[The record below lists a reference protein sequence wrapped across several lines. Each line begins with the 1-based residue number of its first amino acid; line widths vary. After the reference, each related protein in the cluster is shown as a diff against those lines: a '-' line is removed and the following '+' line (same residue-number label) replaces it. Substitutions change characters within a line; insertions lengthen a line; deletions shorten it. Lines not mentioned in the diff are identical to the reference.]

1 MSDFFNNGW
10 SLWISG
16 IALLG
21 IIFCLWLLFTQRA
34 FLGKTVD
41 VEETGH
47 VWDGDLTELNTPVPR
62 WWTVMYIGL
71 CVFALGYLVLY
82 PGLGS
87 FKGTLGFSSGQQV
100 KQQQAE
106 INARLEPV
114 YARYREMPIEEIA
127 RDPEAREIGQRLF
140 LNNCAQCHGSDA
152 QGAPSFPNLANKAW
166 LWGGEPEQILH
177 TITEGRTGMMPP
189 QAQFTP
195 AQASDVAQYVRS
207 LSGLAAD
214 PLRLVA
220 GKRVYDSA
228 CFACHGADAKGNTLL
243 GAPDLTDD
251 YWLYG
256 SSEAT
261 IVQTV
266 LQGRTNQM
274 PAQKATLT
282 PEQIRLLAGWV
293 WGLSNNAEPAQAN

>member
-1 MSDFFNNGW
+1 M
-10 SLWISG
+10 
-16 IALLG
+16 
-21 IIFCLWLLFTQRA
+21 WLLFTQRA

>member
-1 MSDFFNNGW
+1 MSDFFSNGW

-21 IIFCLWLLFTQRA
+21 IVFCLWLLYTQRS
-34 FLGKTVD
+34 FLGKAAE

-47 VWDGDLTELNTPVPR
+47 VWDGDLTELNNPVPR

-71 CVFALGYLVLY
+71 CIFALGYLVLY
-82 PGLGS
+82 PGLGNY
-87 FKGTLGFSSGQQV
+87 KGTLGFTAGQQV

-114 YARYREMPIEEIA
+114 YARYREMPIEDIA
-127 RDPEAREIGQRLF
+127 RDKEAREIGQRLF

-152 QGAPSFPNLANKAW
+152 QGSPSFPNLANKAW

-189 QAQFTP
+189 QAQFSP
-195 AQASDVAQYVRS
+195 AEASDVAQYVRS

-214 PLRLVA
+214 PLRLVS

-228 CFACHGADAKGNTLL
+228 CFACHGADAKGNALL

-274 PAQKATLT
+274 PAQKGTLT

-293 WGLSNNAEPAQAN
+293 WGLSNAEPAPAN

>member
-10 SLWISG
+10 SIWISA
-16 IALLG
+16 IALGG
-21 IIFCLWLLFTQRA
+21 IVFCLWLLFTQRS
-34 FLGKTVD
+34 FLGKNVQ

-47 VWDGDLTELNTPVPR
+47 VWDGDLTELNNPVPR

-71 CVFALGYLVLY
+71 CIFALGYLVLY
-82 PGLGS
+82 PGLGAY
-87 FKGTLGFSSGQQV
+87 KGELGFTSGKQV
-100 KQQQAE
+100 KQQQEE

-114 YARYREMPIEEIA
+114 YARYREMPIEDIA
-127 RDPEAREIGQRLF
+127 RDHEAREIGQRLF

-152 QGAPSFPNLANKAW
+152 KGAPSFPNLANKAW

-189 QAQFTP
+189 QSQLTP

-214 PLRLVA
+214 PLRIVP
-220 GKRVYDSA
+220 GKRVFDST
-228 CFACHGADAKGNTLL
+228 CFACHGADGKGNVLL

-266 LQGRTNQM
+266 LQGRSNQM
-274 PAQKATLT
+274 PAQKGTLT

-293 WGLSNNAEPAQAN
+293 WGLSNAEPAQAK